1 MTKLSGMKQR
11 LAGAMGGRWLP
22 LKWGFAV
29 AAVVMGL
36 HALGAFDS
44 IEPLFT
50 DMHFAWRGKRAPSGE
65 VVVVGVSRQC
75 TRPDRLGPWP
85 WKRRIHG
92 QLIDWLSK
100 AGARSVSF
108 DMYFPNPS
116 ADGADDQLMADA
128 ARRAGNVTLAAY
140 KPDKIG
146 DGPLEQWPFIPVQR
160 LVQSIDVLIQATTQS
175 HINVRKDRDGII
187 RRVPACLAWGKRRYY
202 QLGVQAAARYLGMA
216 PGEIRAERGGL
227 WLRDRLV
234 PTDRAGDVLVNY
246 HSVPEQMRLYLV
258 SDILEGRVP
267 ERAFR
272 GKVVFVGQTIQGL
285 QNADMVATPE
295 GERFGVYVQ
304 ATVADNIISGRMLRR
319 ASPVLLAF
327 VVLVLSLA
335 CAWRLFVRR
344 VLAKV
349 AWSIVF
355 AAMAVLFSHM
365 LFEHLH
371 MLLDLTPCLAVVIV
385 GNLYGALVLG
395 ILKADKEVERRDLE
409 MQTVIDTVKLSVE
422 GEAGDIAGNIVAS
435 IGRALGAEGCC
446 LYLRNGGGD
455 LALAASYGFDKS
467 LTAADAAAASREA
480 NHQVAASTKPFFADV
495 GPNERHPAL
504 PDRRIHSVLIIPLA
518 YHDQFYGTLGLY
530 NKQPSDIS
538 PRREFT
544 EHDFRLISLLTQQT
558 TMTLD
563 RSRLADNLAE
573 ALRDLE
579 AAQEQ
584 LIESER
590 LSAVGRMANMI
601 IHDIKNPM
609 QGIRMFAE
617 MAAEADVSAED
628 RREFSET
635 MCHEIDRLVGMCQ
648 EILDFARGTTNL
660 SKANTGIDD
669 FLMDSILTLAA
680 ELEQSHIA
688 LDTDLAHGGTVPLDA
703 NRIKRVVLNLCRN
716 AIEAMGSE
724 GGTLRVAT
732 AAADEGRARIEI
744 ADTGP
749 GIPPEIAEK
758 LFEPFVTHGKDHG
771 TGLGLAI
778 VKKVVEDHDGTIEV
792 VTAQGVGTTFTICL
806 PATLGE
812 ENDGNS
818 NVFEGTGEA
827 PVARAAEQSAATV

>member
-1 MTKLSGMKQR
+1 MTLRGLKDR
-11 LAGAMGGRWLP
+11 LGQLTGGRWLP

-29 AAVVMGL
+29 AALVLGL

-44 IEPLFT
+44 VEPIFT
-50 DMHFAWRGKRAPSGE
+50 DMHFAWRGKRPPSGE
-65 VVVVGVSRQC
+65 VVVVGISRQC
-75 TRPDRLGPWP
+75 TGRDRLGTWP

-92 QLIDWLSK
+92 RLIDWLAK
-100 AGARSVSF
+100 AGARSVCF

-116 ADGADDQLMADA
+116 DDPQDDELMAEA
-128 ARRAGNVTLAAY
+128 ARRAGNVTLAVY
-140 KPDKIG
+140 KPDKISE
-146 DGPLEQWPFIPVQR
+146 DALEQGPFIPIER
-160 LVQSIDVLIQATTQS
+160 LVQNIDVLTQATTQS

-187 RRVPACLAWGKRRYY
+187 RRVPACFIRDKTRYY
-202 QLGVQAAARYLGMA
+202 QLGVLAAARYLGVSQ
-216 PGEIRAERGGL
+216 GEIRIERSGL
-227 WLRDRLV
+227 RVGDRLV
-234 PTDRAGDVLVNY
+234 PVDAAGDVRVNY
-246 HSVPEQMRLYLV
+246 YSVPEQLRLYLV

-267 ERAFR
+267 ANALR

-319 ASPVLLAF
+319 ASPLTLAF
-327 VVLVLSLA
+327 VVFVLSLA

-344 VLAKV
+344 VLGKV
-349 AWSIVF
+349 AWSVVF
-355 AAMAVLFSHM
+355 AAVAVLFSHT

-371 MLLDLTPCLAVVIV
+371 MLLDLTPCLAVVVV
-385 GNLYGALVLG
+385 GNLYGALVVG

-409 MQTVIDTVKLSVE
+409 METVLETAKLSAE
-422 GEAGDIAGNIVAS
+422 GEAVEIPDWIVAS
-435 IGRALGAEGCC
+435 IGRALGAEGCS
-446 LYLRNGGGD
+446 LYLRGDGGE
-455 LALAASYGFDKS
+455 LALAASHGFAGG
-467 LTAADAAAASREA
+467 LTAADATAASQEA
-480 NHQVAASTKPFFADV
+480 NRQVADDRRPFFAHV
-495 GPNERHPAL
+495 RPGERHPTL
-504 PDRRIHSVLIIPLA
+504 SDERIRSALIIPLA
-518 YHDQFYGTLGLY
+518 FHDQFYGTLALY
-530 NKQPSDIS
+530 NKTRSEIS

-563 RSRLADNLAE
+563 RSRLADSLAE

-617 MAAEADVSAED
+617 MAAEADVSPED

-660 SKANTGIDD
+660 SKADVPLDD
-669 FLMDSILTLAA
+669 YLMGAVLTLAA
-680 ELEQSHIA
+680 ELEQNHIT
-688 LDTDLAHGGTVPLDA
+688 LDTHLAHGGTVPLDA
-703 NRIKRVVLNLCRN
+703 SRITRVVLNLCRN
-716 AIEAMGSE
+716 AIEAMGSD

-732 AAADEGRARIEI
+732 AEGDGGGARIEI

-749 GIPPEIAEK
+749 GIPPEIADT

-778 VKKVVEDHDGTIEV
+778 VKKVIEDYGGTIGV
-792 VTAQGVGTTFTICL
+792 ATAQGEGTIFTICL
-806 PATLGE
+806 PAATGGSDSE
-812 ENDGNS
+812 CSEPGDG
-818 NVFEGTGEA
+818 A
-827 PVARAAEQSAATV
+827 AATDPAATAQRYAAAV